1 MKEQILKIEKDCQ
14 PFFFYC
20 STVVHVFLCS
30 IFILLLFIVLLFFRI
45 SFFFFFSISNVT
57 PMVTYSSP
65 IKLWE
70 WYFRSNIQFEHFGCL
85 RLCHIGRIDQS
96 NKESFAFT
104 PFSFTKSNR
113 QYWRSITSETIQR
126 KNLKHIYQEQ
136 HTGAGTKAN
145 FQIWQNFFKINNAR

>member
-1 MKEQILKIEKDCQ
+1 MLYIHIVVIYCIAFFSNLIL
-14 PFFFYC
+14 
-20 STVVHVFLCS
+20 
-30 IFILLLFIVLLFFRI
+30 
-45 SFFFFFSISNVT
+45 FFFSIWNVT

-126 KNLKHIYQEQ
+126 KNLKQIYQEQ